1 MAVGGPAVSSTA
13 MTGWAGGSLAMMVG
27 INQKPLFE
35 KSGWAQI
42 KKVFL
47 LRGRL
52 AFFFRKRSAY
62 FITSS

>member
-1 MAVGGPAVSSTA
+1 M
-13 MTGWAGGSLAMMVG
+13 AMMVG